1 MRFVHVRR
9 STGIKTSGGG
19 GGKGK
24 RLAIYPVAHTARA
37 LACFRIS
44 GGRAYYRERSC
55 ALYIIQ
61 PSFPRLQITAQESG
75 GAHASH
81 RSNARLLFLNLKQRF
96 PVAPVVETRRHPFKV
111 VRTRV
116 QEYSVTGSASFIR
129 FLVWNEVT
137 WGQLCVRNTRRLLS
151 SVGQRHIVASK

>member
-44 GGRAYYRERSC
+44 GGRGGR
-55 ALYIIQ
+55 LIIV
-61 PSFPRLQITAQESG
+61 
-75 GAHASH
+75 
-81 RSNARLLFLNLKQRF
+81 NAA
-96 PVAPVVETRRHPFKV
+96 VH
-111 VRTRV
+111 
-116 QEYSVTGSASFIR
+116 SI
-129 FLVWNEVT
+129 
-137 WGQLCVRNTRRLLS
+137 
-151 SVGQRHIVASK
+151 